1 MKKAVKSLLTLA
13 LAFIMSL
20 VSANTSF
27 AAFLIYPDYHLAEPS
42 YYNAV
47 SVSDTSL
54 EDVLDTEAFVDYLI
68 EQLKVIDCTETQ
80 SESDT
85 PLGTIDIS
93 QFEIPY
99 SSNLWD
105 ILSSLIWYNS
115 PELFRIDA
123 MGCSISSGKISQIVF
138 RENYSK
144 EEYAV
149 MLEAMYSSAEK
160 LLKNI
165 KGNKNLTEVEK
176 ALLLHDRLALL
187 CEYDYDSLQSNN
199 VPESSY
205 NAYGVLV
212 LNDAVCKGYALAYDY
227 LLEQVGIQSD
237 YCSSDELNHAWN
249 IVYINNTPYHVD
261 VTWDDPVW
269 DVSGR
274 VRHENFLRSTN
285 GFIETGHIEDG
296 KSTIDYNNT
305 PTDTT
310 YDNYFWQSYETAFQ
324 LLNNEIYCF
333 NSTDKNIELL
343 KSEDGSEIEVIKN
356 LPYKWRQGEYAT
368 FIKSFSKL
376 LCDGKFLYYNT
387 PDTVMKFDPVTQN
400 EEEIFKPDLTNY
412 NDYFWIYGLNIKNDK
427 IICEIYSSP
436 NFDGSVKSNYTQTC
450 ELYQMIL
457 PTDKNSIIDKESN
470 IIFSENIVCKNIE
483 EICKISDDITYTV
496 VASNSSVTT
505 GYLGTG
511 SIITLYKNDEKIA
524 EYTIVIDGDLDGDSV
539 CDGLDVA
546 LAEMATTNAR
556 TPSAIE
562 CYAANGVAR
571 EVIDISAFQNVVNT
585 ALDIS

>member
-1 MKKAVKSLLTLA
+1 MKKLTKKVLITILTLII
-13 LAFIMSL
+13 LIINTNFAFAVEI
-20 VSANTSF
+20 VSPGIEFETPQFFDAASSTLDLSVYFNT
-27 AAFLIYPDYHLAEPS
+27 DE
-42 YYNAV
+42 
-47 SVSDTSL
+47 
-54 EDVLDTEAFVDYLI
+54 FVDYMV
-68 EQLKVIDCTETQ
+68 EQLKVVD
-80 SESDT
+80 
-85 PLGTIDIS
+85 GTSSTIAIIDIS
-93 QFEIPY
+93 KFNIPKND
-99 SSNLWD
+99 SVKKALQE
-105 ILSSLIWYNS
+105 LIWYNS
-115 PELFRIDA
+115 PELFRIAD
-123 MGCSISSGKISQIVF
+123 MGLAHNGAYYTNLHF
-138 RENYSK
+138 YSHYTK
-144 EEYAV
+144 EEYAG
-149 MLEAMYSSAEK
+149 MHSQMINEAEK
-160 LLKNI
+160 LLIGVKDNP
-165 KGNKNLTEVEK
+165 NLTDVEK
-176 ALLLHDRLALL
+176 TLILHDRLALH
-187 CEYDYDSLQSNN
+187 CEYDNDTFESDYENMPQ
-199 VPESSY
+199 SSY

-212 LNDAVCKGYALAYDY
+212 LRDAVCMGYALAYDY

-436 NFDGSVKSNYTQTC
+436 DFDGSVKSNYTQTC

-496 VASNSSVTT
+496 VASNSSVTAE
-505 GYLGTG
+505 YLGTG

>member
-1 MKKAVKSLLTLA
+1 MKKLTKKVLIAILTLII
-13 LAFIMSL
+13 LIINTNFAFAVEFISPGIEFETPQFFDAASSTL
-20 VSANTSF
+20 DLSVYFNT
-27 AAFLIYPDYHLAEPS
+27 DE
-42 YYNAV
+42 
-47 SVSDTSL
+47 
-54 EDVLDTEAFVDYLI
+54 FVDYMV
-68 EQLKVIDCTETQ
+68 EQLKVVD
-80 SESDT
+80 
-85 PLGTIDIS
+85 GTSSTIAIIDIS
-93 QFEIPY
+93 KFNIPKND
-99 SSNLWD
+99 SVKEALQE
-105 ILSSLIWYNS
+105 LIWYNS
-115 PELFRIDA
+115 PELFRIAD
-123 MGCSISSGKISQIVF
+123 MGLAHNGAYYTKLHF
-138 RENYSK
+138 YSHYTK
-144 EEYAV
+144 EEYAG
-149 MLEAMYSSAEK
+149 MHSQMINEAEK
-160 LLKNI
+160 LLIGVKDNP
-165 KGNKNLTEVEK
+165 NLTDVEK
-176 ALLLHDRLALL
+176 TLILHDRLALH
-187 CEYDYDSLQSNN
+187 CEYDNDTFESDYENMPQ
-199 VPESSY
+199 SSY

-212 LNDAVCKGYALAYDY
+212 LRDAVCMGYALAYDY

-237 YCSSDELNHAWN
+237 HCSSDELNHAWN

-285 GFIETGHIEDG
+285 GFIETGHIKDG

-436 NFDGSVKSNYTQTC
+436 NFDGSVKSNYSQTC

-496 VASNSSVTT
+496 VASNSSVTAE
-505 GYLGTG
+505 YLGTG

>member
-1 MKKAVKSLLTLA
+1 MKKSTKKVLITILTLII
-13 LAFIMSL
+13 LIINTNFAFAVEF
-20 VSANTSF
+20 VSPGIEFETPQFFDAASSTLDLSVYFNT
-27 AAFLIYPDYHLAEPS
+27 DE
-42 YYNAV
+42 
-47 SVSDTSL
+47 
-54 EDVLDTEAFVDYLI
+54 FVDYMV
-68 EQLKVIDCTETQ
+68 EQLKVVD
-80 SESDT
+80 
-85 PLGTIDIS
+85 GTSSTIAIIDIS
-93 QFEIPY
+93 KFNIPKND
-99 SSNLWD
+99 SVKKALQE
-105 ILSSLIWYNS
+105 LIWYNS
-115 PELFRIDA
+115 PELFRIAD
-123 MGCSISSGKISQIVF
+123 MGLAHNGAYYTNLHF
-138 RENYSK
+138 YSHYTK
-144 EEYAV
+144 EEYAG
-149 MLEAMYSSAEK
+149 MHSQMINEAEK
-160 LLKNI
+160 LLIGVKDNP
-165 KGNKNLTEVEK
+165 NLTDVEK
-176 ALLLHDRLALL
+176 TLILHDRLALH
-187 CEYDYDSLQSNN
+187 CEYDNDTFESDYENMPQ
-199 VPESSY
+199 SSY

-212 LNDAVCKGYALAYDY
+212 LRDAVCMGYALAYDY

-376 LCDGKFLYYNT
+376 LCDGEFLYYNT

-436 NFDGSVKSNYTQTC
+436 DFDGSVKSNYTQTC

-496 VASNSSVTT
+496 VASNSSVTAE
-505 GYLGTG
+505 YLGTG

>member
-1 MKKAVKSLLTLA
+1 MKKLTKKVLITILTLII
-13 LAFIMSL
+13 LIINTNFAFAVEI
-20 VSANTSF
+20 VSPGIEFETPQFFDAASSTLDLSVYFNT
-27 AAFLIYPDYHLAEPS
+27 DE
-42 YYNAV
+42 
-47 SVSDTSL
+47 
-54 EDVLDTEAFVDYLI
+54 FVDYMV
-68 EQLKVIDCTETQ
+68 EQLKVVD
-80 SESDT
+80 
-85 PLGTIDIS
+85 GTSSTIAIIDIS
-93 QFEIPY
+93 KFNIPKND
-99 SSNLWD
+99 SVKEALKE
-105 ILSSLIWYNS
+105 LIWYNS
-115 PELFRIDA
+115 PELFRIAD
-123 MGCSISSGKISQIVF
+123 MGLAHNGAYYTDLHF
-138 RENYSK
+138 YSHYTK
-144 EEYAV
+144 EEYAG
-149 MLEAMYSSAEK
+149 MHSQMINEAEK
-160 LLKNI
+160 LLIGVKDNP
-165 KGNKNLTEVEK
+165 NLTDVEK
-176 ALLLHDRLALL
+176 TLILHDRLALH
-187 CEYDYDSLQSNN
+187 CEYDNDTFESDYENMPQ
-199 VPESSY
+199 SSY

-212 LNDAVCKGYALAYDY
+212 LRDAVCMGYALAYDY

-376 LCDGKFLYYNT
+376 LCDGEFLYYNT

-436 NFDGSVKSNYTQTC
+436 DFDGSVKSNYTQTC

-496 VASNSSVTT
+496 VASNSSVTAE
-505 GYLGTG
+505 YLGTG